1 VRAGYAF
8 NERLRQTWA
17 YTLTN
22 RTIFDVSQNASEFIK
37 EQQGDTLLSQ
47 IGQTIAYDF
56 RDSIIDPRRGGV
68 MRLGTD
74 FAGLGG
80 DVAYIR
86 ARLDGTYFFPLES
99 YLGDPDYVLSV
110 SGSVGYLE
118 SILGKQDRIVDRFFL
133 GGENLRGFRIAG
145 AGPRDLDTR
154 DSLGGRFLWTQ
165 STELRYP
172 LPLPAELGL
181 IGRAFVDVG
190 SLSQSSQPQPGRR
203 IADDAT
209 PRVGAGVGISWRS
222 PFGLINIDLAQAVVK
237 QSYDETQVFRFGF
250 GTRF

>member
-1 VRAGYAF
+1 M
-8 NERLRQTWA
+8 NEA
-17 YTLTN
+17 AP
-22 RTIFDVSQNASEFIK
+22 RTAEIQA
-37 EQQGDTLLSQ
+37 TR
-47 IGQTIAYDF
+47 IG
-56 RDSIIDPRRGGV
+56 RV
-68 MRLGTD
+68 
-74 FAGLGG
+74 
-80 DVAYIR
+80 V
-86 ARLDGTYFFPLES
+86 
-99 YLGDPDYVLSV
+99 SV
-110 SGSVGYLE
+110 SGSIGYLE
-118 SILGKQDRIVDRFFL
+118 PLFNKRDRIVDRFFL

-145 AGPRDLDTR
+145 AGPRDLNTR

-190 SLSQSSQPQPGRR
+190 SLSQSESGVAGVRV
-203 IADDAT
+203 ADDAS

-237 QSYDETQVFRFGF
+237 RTYDETQVFRFGF